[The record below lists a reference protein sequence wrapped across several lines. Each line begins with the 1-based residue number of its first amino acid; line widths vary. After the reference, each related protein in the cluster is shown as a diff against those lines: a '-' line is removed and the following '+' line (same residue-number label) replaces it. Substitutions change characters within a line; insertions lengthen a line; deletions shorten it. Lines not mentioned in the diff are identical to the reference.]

1 MHLQNFRPT
10 LILRSASFEKFPTH
24 NYYCN
29 KVDYRLEVRIEDSNI
44 LIVGYTVF

>member
-1 MHLQNFRPT
+1 MLLKNFQPT
-10 LILRSASFEKFPTH
+10 VILRTASYENFPTH

-29 KVDYRLEVRIEDSNI
+29 KVDFRLEVRIEDSAI